1 MPTLKKIN
9 ICGVSFDNIVKSDLR
24 NIIKDILMTPA
35 QNKFIVT
42 PNVDFIVR
50 AHKDE
55 KFRNLI
61 NKADLSLCD
70 SAIVK
75 MASKFLRN
83 GLKEKITGT
92 DLLHLVCQIG
102 EEKNIFFVLGS
113 TEENIKKTV
122 AKLRELFPD
131 IRIGGFH
138 HGYFGKD
145 EEIIQK
151 INSADTDILIIGM
164 GSPKQEFWVGK
175 NRELLNVKIIMCVGG
190 LLDVLAEKVKRAPV
204 WMQRIGLEWFWRLIH
219 EPRRLWKRYIVDD
232 MKFFYLLLKQI
243 IIGKS

>member
-1 MPTLKKIN
+1 MKKIN
-9 ICGVSFDNIVKSDLR
+9 ICGVSFDNILNSELR
-24 NIIKDILMTPA
+24 NIIKEILISPA
-35 QNKFIVT
+35 RNAFIVT

-55 KFRNLI
+55 NFRNLI

-75 MASKFLRN
+75 IASKILRN

-92 DLLHLVCQIG
+92 DLLHLVCQKG
-102 EEKNIFFVLGS
+102 EEKNNFFALGS
-113 TEENIKKTV
+113 TEENIKKAV

-145 EEIIQK
+145 KEIVKK
-151 INSADTDILIIGM
+151 INSANTDILIIGT

-219 EPRRLWKRYIVDD
+219 EPRRLWKRYFVDD

-243 IIGKS
+243 IMGKS